1 MQKKI
6 YTTTKEGNKIE
17 YDVILTFKNNKNNK
31 DYVVYTD
38 NELDNQKKLKIY
50 AATYNPL
57 TNEFIDVPE
66 SKEEYGN
73 QTFTPELPSEQTNH
87 RKYLLRWYSVHRHGI
102 HRQCY
107 DLWHEQDPHWIYF
120 HSDCSIRRLL

>member
-6 YTTTKEGNKIE
+6 YTTTKEGKKIE
-17 YDVILTFKNNKNNK
+17 YDVILTFKNEKNKK

-38 NELDNQKKLKIY
+38 NELDNQNKLKIY

-66 SKEEYGN
+66 SKEEWNEIYKV
-73 QTFTPELPSEQTNH
+73 LD
-87 RKYLLRWYSVHRHGI
+87 KVLL
-102 HRQCY
+102 
-107 DLWHEQDPHWIYF
+107 EK
-120 HSDCSIRRLL
+120 

>member
-17 YDVILTFKNNKNNK
+17 YDVILTFKNNKNDK

-38 NELDNQKKLKIY
+38 NELDNQNKLKIY

-66 SKEEYGN
+66 SKEEWNEIY
-73 QTFTPELPSEQTNH
+73 
-87 RKYLLRWYSVHRHGI
+87 KLLDKV
-102 HRQCY
+102 
-107 DLWHEQDPHWIYF
+107 
-120 HSDCSIRRLL
+120 LLEK